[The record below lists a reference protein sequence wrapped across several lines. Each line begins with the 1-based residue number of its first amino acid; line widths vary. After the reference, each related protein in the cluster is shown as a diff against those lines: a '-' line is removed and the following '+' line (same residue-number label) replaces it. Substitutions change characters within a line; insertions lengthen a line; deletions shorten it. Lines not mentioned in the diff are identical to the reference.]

1 MDASR
6 KARMWESSERMS
18 ESSAEF
24 DQAYPVCFNAR
35 DSLND
40 SALTL

>member
-6 KARMWESSERMS
+6 KARMCESSERMS
-18 ESSAEF
+18 ESSVGF

-40 SALTL
+40 LALAL